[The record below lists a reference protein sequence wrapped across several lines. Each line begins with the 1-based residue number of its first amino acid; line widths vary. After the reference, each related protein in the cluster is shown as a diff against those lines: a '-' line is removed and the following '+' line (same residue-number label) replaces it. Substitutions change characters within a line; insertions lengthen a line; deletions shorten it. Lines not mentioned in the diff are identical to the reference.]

1 MTRREDEDHLYGV
14 VSTKLRDWLDRAR
27 KAVMRP
33 WVQHRSQPDPSGV
46 NEVSNDWAQFV
57 DQTLLTEIGKISLHA
72 WSEATDTPPVS
83 RHAFVMS
90 QLAQT
95 RNFLVRI
102 PDDVYNLIFAAITDA
117 INSGADTQGVAD
129 AVENVLTWTGSE
141 NWPGRA
147 RNIAIT
153 ETTRAYGAGT
163 LAAGMEQSRV
173 TGRSLQK
180 RWDTEHDARVR
191 ASHRAVDGEVRDLT
205 SPFYVGGFPILYPG
219 DPMGPPDEV
228 CGCRC
233 DLTIVNERGR

>member
-1 MTRREDEDHLYGV
+1 MTRRQQEDNLYGTV
-14 VSTKLRDWLDRAR
+14 VGVLRRWLDDAR

-33 WVQHRSQPDPSGV
+33 WVQHRMQPDPSGV
-46 NEVSNDWAQFV
+46 YEVAQSWVNAV
-57 DQTLLTEIGKISLHA
+57 DETIITQIGKISLAA
-72 WSEATDTPPVS
+72 WSEATDVPPVS

-95 RNFLVRI
+95 RNFLVRM

-117 INSGADTQGVAD
+117 INSGRDVEGVAR
-129 AVENVLTWTGSE
+129 AVEDVLQWTGSE

-147 RNIAIT
+147 RNIAVT

-173 TGRSLQK
+173 TGRLLRK

-191 ASHRAVDGEVRDLT
+191 ASHREVDGEVRDLT

-219 DPMGPPDEV
+219 DPMGPADEV